1 MRSVVGVVL
10 SGFVVVV
17 ACSGVPHA
25 DDTGPNLCADYSV
38 NASAAAACD
47 QAIASEPDARRKS
60 DLLAKRAYARDASPT
75 ADIFRASLADLNNAI
90 SLDAGNADA
99 LHERAYIFNEIGR
112 WREAKQ
118 DLDAQIRLLPN
129 EPAAYDERAM
139 SRFNLGDLQGAFDD
153 RGMEVKLAPTASA
166 LLAHA
171 KAAMWVGRF
180 DVADQDIAEA
190 RKRAPDDKLAVTA
203 ADVIAAQL
211 TLWRSVSTAGASGC
225 SGGEKSADYTDAML
239 IGDCTRAFLDG
250 PTQKE
255 RAAALS
261 ARSLAWITGANDVA
275 GFVEDSKIAA
285 ALDPGNVSLR
295 SNLGFAYLKSM
306 HPGAAVREFDIAIA
320 TAPDFANYAGRAQA
334 KFNAGD
340 FDGAEADANKS
351 VSYTPNRIAL
361 TILGD
366 VAYARTKT
374 FDKAKAYWWQA
385 YNSGPPDDGLVRRL
399 TAAGIAI
406 PQTPA
411 VQSAPE
417 PAAKSP

>member
-1 MRSVVGVVL
+1 MRAASSVLVSCFAFALAG
-10 SGFVVVV
+10 
-17 ACSGVPHA
+17 AARA
-25 DDTGPNLCADYSV
+25 DDGTPNLCSDYAV

-47 QAIASEPDARRKS
+47 QAIVGEPDAKRKS
-60 DLLAKRAYARDASPT
+60 DLLARRAYARDASPT
-75 ADIFRASLADLNNAI
+75 ADVFRASLSDLNNALK
-90 SLDAGNADA
+90 LDANNADA
-99 LHERAYIFNEIGR
+99 LHERAYIFNEVGR
-112 WREAKQ
+112 WQDAKQ

-153 RGMEVKLAPTASA
+153 RSAEVKLAPTASA

-171 KAAMWVGRF
+171 KTAMWVGRF
-180 DVADQDIAEA
+180 DVADRDIAEA
-190 RKRAPDDKLAVTA
+190 RSHAATDKLAVTA

-211 TLWRSVSTAGASGC
+211 TLWRSVSTIGAAGC
-225 SGGEKSADYTDAML
+225 SGGQKPADYSAEMM
-239 IGDCTRAFLDG
+239 IGDCTRAFLDA

-261 ARSLAWITGANDVA
+261 ARSLAWITGANDIA

-285 ALDPGNVSLR
+285 ALDPDNANLR

-306 HPGAAVREFDIAIA
+306 HPGAAIHQFDIAIA
-320 TAPDFANYAGRAQA
+320 SEPDFANFAGRAQA

-340 FDGAEADANKS
+340 LDGAEADANKS
-351 VSYTPNRIAL
+351 VSYEPNGIAL

-385 YNSGPPDDGLVRRL
+385 YTSGPPDDGLVARL
-399 TAAGIAI
+399 KAAGVAI
-406 PQTPA
+406 PQTSA

-417 PAAKSP
+417 APAKSP